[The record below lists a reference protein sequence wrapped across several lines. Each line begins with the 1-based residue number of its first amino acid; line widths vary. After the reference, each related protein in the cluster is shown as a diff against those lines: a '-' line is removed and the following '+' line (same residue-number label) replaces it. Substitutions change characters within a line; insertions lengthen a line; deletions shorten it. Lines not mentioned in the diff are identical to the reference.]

1 MLAGLGSALS
11 APALANA
18 PLTSTRPYPRPGSA
32 PPPPP
37 PPLTSVEDIL
47 AAANLGGV
55 TAFALTRLDGTVI
68 EAREETRAL
77 PPASVAKSLTALYAL
92 DHLGPGA
99 SFETRVIATE
109 PVVGGV
115 VQGDLILQ
123 GEGDPLLDTDALGR
137 IAEAIADLGI
147 TGVTGGFGIDPSALP
162 RIDLIDPSQPIQVGY
177 NPAISGLNL
186 NFNRVH
192 FEWKR
197 NGSRY
202 DLTMDARA
210 ERYQPR
216 VRGSRMRVADRSLPV
231 YTHALADTHEDWTV
245 ARSALGSGGA
255 RWLPVR
261 RPAVYAGEVFRTI
274 AASLGVR
281 LPVAEVMTGRTG
293 AVLVAR
299 RSPNVGPMIGGM
311 LKFST
316 NLTAEVLGLHASQA
330 RGETPQDLKAS
341 ATAMSTW
348 AGERFGAGIAL
359 HDHSGLIDTS
369 RISAL
374 SLCKVM
380 AGAARDDLFPGR
392 LRVYALKNKAGE
404 PIRDN
409 GIQIRAKTGS
419 LNFVSTFAG
428 YLDLPEQE
436 PLCFAIMS
444 ADLPRRAALA
454 PGDRERPAGGSAWA
468 KRSRTMQN
476 ALLTRWSGLSQ
487 V

>member
-1 MLAGLGSALS
+1 MLAG
-11 APALANA
+11 PALANA
-18 PLTSTRPYPRPGSA
+18 PLSSPRPYPRPGSA

-37 PPLTSVEDIL
+37 PPLASVDEIL

-77 PPASVAKSLTALYAL
+77 PPASVAKALTALYAL

-99 SFETRVIATE
+99 SFETRVIATG

-137 IAEAIADLGI
+137 IAEAVADLGI
-147 TGVTGGFGIDPSALP
+147 TGVTGAFGIDPSALP
-162 RIDLIDPSQPIQVGY
+162 QIDLIDPSQPIQVGY

-197 NGSRY
+197 NGDRY
-202 DLTMDARA
+202 DLSMDARA
-210 ERYQPR
+210 ERYKPR
-216 VRGSRMRVADRSLPV
+216 VRGSRMRVANRSLPV

-274 AASLGVR
+274 SASLGVR
-281 LPVAEVMTGRTG
+281 LPAPTIMTGRTG

-299 RSPNVGPMIGGM
+299 RSPNLGPMVGGM

-316 NLTAEVLGLHASQA
+316 NLTAEVLGLHASQV
-330 RGETPQDLKAS
+330 RGQTPGDLKTS
-341 ATAMSTW
+341 AQEMSEW
-348 AGERFGAGIAL
+348 AQVRFGAGVAL

-369 RISAL
+369 RVTAQAL
-374 SLCKVM
+374 CQVM

-392 LRVYALKNKAGE
+392 LRTYSLKNEKGE
-404 PIRDN
+404 PITNN

-436 PLCFAIMS
+436 PLCFAILS

-454 PGDRERPAGGSAWA
+454 PGDRERPAGGRSWA
-468 KRSRTMQN
+468 RRSRTMQN
-476 ALLTRWSGLSQ
+476 ALLTRWSGLAQ